1 MTTSDRP
8 ILKIEK
14 LKKVFKRT
22 TALKGIDITLER
34 PGVYGFLGPNGAGKS
49 TTFKLIAGLLRPT
62 AGRVQVDGTDVQADA
77 RTAVAKLGV
86 QFDAPAFYPYLNG
99 RDNLQVVSRWIGEKQ
114 NEKIEELLDLV
125 GLSNSAGRRV
135 GDYSWG
141 MKQRLG
147 LAAALLSDP
156 RLLLLDE
163 PTNGLDPAGIA
174 DVRRLLPTLAHDQ
187 ERTVFL
193 SSHRM
198 DEVEHVCDH
207 VIIIHEGE
215 ILAAGAPA
223 DLASEDNVIEV
234 HCADPRTAVKILEP
248 ISEVVKVSQTGPDRI
263 EVLSPR
269 LRANRINQF
278 LIDQGVVPDQ
288 VIVRRESLEEVFFR
302 LTGTGAAARKERDAE
317 TAAAGNN
324 ATSE

>member
-1 MTTSDRP
+1 MRRSRRA
-8 ILKIEK
+8 ILKIES

-22 TALKGIDITLER
+22 VALKGIDIILEK

-62 AGRVQVDGTDVQADA
+62 AGRVLVDGADVQIKT
-77 RTAVAKLGV
+77 RTAVSRLGV
-86 QFDAPAFYPYLNG
+86 QFDTPAFYPYLNG
-99 RDNLQVVSRWIGEKQ
+99 RDNLRVISRWIGK
-114 NEKIEELLDLV
+114 NLGEKIEELLDLV
-125 GLSNSAGRRV
+125 GLSRNAHRRV
-135 GDYSWG
+135 GGYSWG

-174 DVRRLLPTLAHDQ
+174 DIRRLLPTLAHDQ

-207 VIIIHEGE
+207 VTIIHEGE
-215 ILAAGAPA
+215 IVASGAPA
-223 DLASEDNVIEV
+223 DLAAEDNVIEV
-234 HCADPRTAVKILEP
+234 HCADPRMAIKILKP
-248 ISEVVKVSQTGPDRI
+248 ISEIVKVTQTGPDKI
-263 EVLSPR
+263 EVLSPQ

-278 LIDQGVVPDQ
+278 LIDQGVVPAQ
-288 VIVRRESLEEVFFR
+288 VIVRREALEEVFFR
-302 LTGTGAAARKERDAE
+302 LTGTGSVEEGER
-317 TAAAGNN
+317 AAGTV
-324 ATSE
+324 AP